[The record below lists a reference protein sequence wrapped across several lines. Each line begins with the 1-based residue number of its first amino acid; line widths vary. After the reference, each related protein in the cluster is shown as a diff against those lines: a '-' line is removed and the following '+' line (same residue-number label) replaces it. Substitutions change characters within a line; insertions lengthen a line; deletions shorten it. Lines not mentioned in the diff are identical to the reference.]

1 MSKVPIQEE
10 GQNKFKMYWGLNPN
24 TKAVYPFTGSVGEW
38 SRMMN
43 TVDKVG
49 NDYVGDVHVS
59 TVFLGVNHASD
70 CDKPV
75 LFETMA
81 FGGGPDYDQY
91 QERYY
96 TYQEALDGHKRILEQ
111 VTNEIPLIPRKTFK
125 IKF

>member
-1 MSKVPIQEE
+1 
-10 GQNKFKMYWGLNPN
+10 MYWGLNPN
-24 TKAVYPFTGSVGEW
+24 TKSVYPFGGHISEW
-38 SRMMN
+38 DKMMQK
-43 TVDKVG
+43 VDKIG
-49 NDYVGDVHVS
+49 DDYVGDIHIS
-59 TVFLGVNHASD
+59 TVFLGTNHAHNFG
-70 CDKPV
+70 PPI

-96 TYQEALDGHKRILEQ
+96 TYEEALEGHKRIVEQ